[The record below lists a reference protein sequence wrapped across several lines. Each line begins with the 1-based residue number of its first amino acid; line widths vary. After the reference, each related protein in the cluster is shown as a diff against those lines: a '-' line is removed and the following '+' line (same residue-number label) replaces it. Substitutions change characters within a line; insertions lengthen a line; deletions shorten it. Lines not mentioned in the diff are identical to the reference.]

1 MARKKSL
8 VFETQKRSNRGN
20 TQKFWLILIASVI
33 AILSIS
39 LVAILKNSDYN
50 IDTAFGIEKET
61 ETSELTSEAPTVVF
75 EAERTFLIWCAESD
89 REGIRFM
96 NIVRVSMPDCKV
108 TVCAVDP
115 YSAPDTIGGGETPA
129 SIYLKSGEKAL
140 VSSVEKAYDLD
151 IDRYICASE
160 TQFKSFINYFSG
172 IDITV
177 PEQINHK
184 SDSLSLV
191 LIKGKHN
198 LKGDTLF
205 KYMLYLNT
213 IGENGKRRQSAV
225 MLEIIEGIFNPSNL
239 GKRGRIFNRIANNM
253 TTDISIVDFSSEENG
268 IVALMENGVLQAET
282 VESPEELH

>member
-50 IDTAFGIEKET
+50 VDTAFGIEKET
-61 ETSELTSEAPTVVF
+61 ETTEQISEAPTSVF
-75 EAERTFLIWCAESD
+75 EAERTFLIWCAESG
-89 REGIRFM
+89 REDIRFM

-115 YSAPDTIGGGETPA
+115 HSALGTNGGETPA
-129 SIYLKSGEKAL
+129 SIYLKSGEKEL
-140 VSSVEKAYDLD
+140 VSSLEKAYDTD
-151 IDRYICASE
+151 VDRYICASE

-172 IDITV
+172 IEITV
-177 PEQINHK
+177 PEQINHR
-184 SDSLSLV
+184 SDELSLV
-191 LIKGKHN
+191 LIRGKQN

-213 IGENGKRRQSAV
+213 LGENGKRRQAAA

-239 GKRGRIFNRIANNM
+239 NKRSRIFNKIANNM

-268 IVALMENGVLQAET
+268 IVMLMENGVLSAET
-282 VESPEELH
+282 VENPEDLH